1 MHKGGKLNYDLF
13 GFSDKGGI
21 VYYSYVQI
29 PDTRTVAAEDVKG
42 TIFTI

>member
-1 MHKGGKLNYDLF
+1 MHKGGKLNYDIF
-13 GFSDKGGI
+13 GFSGKGGI